1 MTSLSELY
9 LVLAPLL
16 TGGLVTSY
24 TYPIDWE
31 GGAPVSTLTITAE
44 WGQVLG
50 APEDED
56 TLNFSVEADEK
67 GHPLVLLEA
76 LHSNWD
82 VVLGWDDV
90 PWEELAVARDR
101 FFAYQQAY

>member
-1 MTSLSELY
+1 
-9 LVLAPLL
+9 
-16 TGGLVTSY
+16 
-24 TYPIDWE
+24 
-31 GGAPVSTLTITAE
+31 
-44 WGQVLG
+44 
-50 APEDED
+50 
-56 TLNFSVEADEK
+56 
-67 GHPLVLLEA
+67 